1 MSHGLSILD
10 KKWFQSSAY
19 VLIWRKKIEWRI
31 YYFSL
36 SFRGDISVCACF
48 LKLWGNFNYLTH
60 RSFKL
65 KFEWER
71 RAGFSA
77 ILLVISKHF
86 LIFLQIKLGGGGRGN
101 QCYPYNFTQVSPKY
115 LLNLTQSLSRLLP
128 IEDQTWMTSGNTIIF
143 SLLFQ

>member
-1 MSHGLSILD
+1 MRTNL
-10 KKWFQSSAY
+10 KKKKLNEEFIIFLFHLEATFQF
-19 VLIWRKKIEWRI
+19 VLV
-31 YYFSL
+31 FSN
-36 SFRGDISVCACF
+36 FE
-48 LKLWGNFNYLTH
+48 GNFNYLTH

-101 QCYPYNFTQVSPKY
+101 QYYPYNFTQVSPKY
-115 LLNLTQSLSRLLP
+115 LLNRTHGLP
-128 IEDQTWMTSGNTIIF
+128 ETVYAVCYPSK
-143 SLLFQ
+143 